1 MAKVKRGTSDV
12 TTNYYWLDHTST
24 LTLLLH
30 HYLLHT
36 TTTCYSL
43 LLSIDKQSMAKREK
57 KSTNYDRGM
66 QEHNQ
71 LFIQMFVSSLKLSI
85 QKRDIVISEINQI
98 TKHRVRKKIHIFP
111 PKRVTYSTTTGV
123 RPSCFSQKKTYST
136 TIIKS
141 FNINILYPN
150 LSA

>member
-1 MAKVKRGTSDV
+1 
-12 TTNYYWLDHTST
+12 
-24 LTLLLH
+24 
-30 HYLLHT
+30 
-36 TTTCYSL
+36 
-43 LLSIDKQSMAKREK
+43 MAKREK

-85 QKRDIVISEINQI
+85 QKRDIVISKLIKSPSTELG
-98 TKHRVRKKIHIFP
+98 KKIHIFP
-111 PKRVTYSTTTGV
+111 PKRVTYSTTTG
-123 RPSCFSQKKTYST
+123 
-136 TIIKS
+136 S